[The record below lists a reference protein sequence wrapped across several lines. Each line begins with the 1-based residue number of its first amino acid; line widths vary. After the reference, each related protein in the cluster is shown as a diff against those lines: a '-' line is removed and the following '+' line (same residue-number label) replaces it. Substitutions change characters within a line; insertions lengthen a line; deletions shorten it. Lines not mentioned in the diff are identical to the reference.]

1 MRHLTAG
8 EPLKI
13 LSAMPRMRAKAAENT
28 YSIAGIGLSCWR
40 EGREA
45 MLGLTA
51 LLTASIFFGAAIY
64 INLAEQPARLHLD
77 DRAALAQWVPSY
89 RRAFEMQATLALIS
103 GLLGAAAWGRT
114 GHVLWGMGAAI
125 IILNWPYTLLFVMPV
140 NRKLEA
146 TRPEETGEE
155 SRSLLKRWG
164 RLHAGRTA
172 LGGLAATIFLIA
184 AWLEM

>member
-1 MRHLTAG
+1 
-8 EPLKI
+8 
-13 LSAMPRMRAKAAENT
+13 
-28 YSIAGIGLSCWR
+28 
-40 EGREA
+40 

>member
-1 MRHLTAG
+1 
-8 EPLKI
+8 
-13 LSAMPRMRAKAAENT
+13 
-28 YSIAGIGLSCWR
+28 
-40 EGREA
+40 
-45 MLGLTA
+45 MLGLLA

-114 GHVLWGMGAAI
+114 GHVLWGLGAAI
-125 IILNWPYTLLFVMPV
+125 IILNWPYTLFFVMPV

-146 TRPEETGEE
+146 TRPDETGEE
-155 SRSLLKRWG
+155 SRSLLKRW
-164 RLHAGRTA
+164 AGSMPDEARSVAWRQRSFSLPPGSKCSVEEANGVRWPLQSRASYRTHKVA
-172 LGGLAATIFLIA
+172 VAPCILQ
-184 AWLEM
+184 